1 VPLTNHCEFK
11 DRGQG
16 LNQALADVDGIV
28 AQLLKVKHEGASV
41 QEALGDYEAEMFV
54 RGKKAALESLD
65 DASAVMT
72 KQDLGKSRLAK
83 QGLAK

>member
-1 VPLTNHCEFK
+1 
-11 DRGQG
+11 

-28 AQLLKVKHEGASV
+28 AQFLRVKNEGASV
-41 QEALGDYEAEMFV
+41 QEALAAYEAEVFV
-54 RGKKAALESLD
+54 RGKRAALESLD

-72 KQDLGKSRLAK
+72 TQNLSDSRLAT

>member
-1 VPLTNHCEFK
+1 M
-11 DRGQG
+11 
-16 LNQALADVDGIV
+16 
-28 AQLLKVKHEGASV
+28 
-41 QEALGDYEAEMFV
+41 GDYEAEMFV